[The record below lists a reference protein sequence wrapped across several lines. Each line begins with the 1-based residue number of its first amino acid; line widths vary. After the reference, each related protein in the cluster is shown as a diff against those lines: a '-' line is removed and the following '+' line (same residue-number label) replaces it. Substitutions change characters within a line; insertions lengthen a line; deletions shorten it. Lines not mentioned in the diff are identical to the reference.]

1 MFPTNN
7 QPPAEITIDDDNVS
21 VLSDPPTSEEHRTF
35 IATLNDT
42 ISSFL
47 SPLASSTQYIF
58 KGLKKPSPKTSIAGL
73 LERISPTAEGYLDL
87 ESLKNTLALNNQILH
102 CWDRMKASSIEEE
115 TAYAQIRQVFLTMQE
130 IVEEMLTFP
139 RPANNT
145 ELESC
150 AAYERAMKKYFEC
163 LSLEAKGLSIFTEK
177 VFQHKQLKLFLAVGL
192 FREYLD
198 NLSVIHLFN
207 QRNEPIN
214 NTLKKERADAL
225 IHCERLTER
234 IEKSFYCRKT
244 ATNNF
249 ARQATWC
256 LLIREK
262 RESGFFD
269 KQCKKNTSVLLNEF
283 KEHSLEFMQ
292 ALVENP
298 HNYLPIYNEQDLK
311 SVLLDLCYSKD
322 PSGYMK
328 LIKDSKRFKE
338 FIESFVSVSPS
349 LLDYITSLHDVH
361 KMDSAVLLEKRASL
375 TALIKKEMECV
386 LDARAKPKAS
396 PMVRSTFDIFSPSK
410 TKVTPVISEDETLTI
425 GSGLSS

>member
-1 MFPTNN
+1 MCPTNN

-73 LERISPTAEGYLDL
+73 LERIPPEGYLDL
-87 ESLKNTLALNNQILH
+87 ESLKNTLALNNQILQS
-102 CWDRMKASSIEEE
+102 WDKMKSSSVEEQN
-115 TAYAQIRQVFLTMQE
+115 AYTQIRQAFLTMQE
-130 IVEEMLTFP
+130 IVEEMLAFP

-145 ELESC
+145 ELEAC
-150 AAYERAMKKYFEC
+150 LAYERVMKKYFEC
-163 LSLEAKGLSIFTEK
+163 LSSEAKRLSIFTEK

-214 NTLKKERADAL
+214 NTLIKERADAL
-225 IHCERLTER
+225 IECERLTER
-234 IEKSFYCRKT
+234 IEKSLYCRDT

-262 RESGFFD
+262 RESKCFD
-269 KQCKKNTSVLLNEF
+269 KPCKKDTQVLLNEF

-292 ALVENP
+292 VLVENP
-298 HNYLPIYNEQDLK
+298 HNYLPVYDEQDLK

-322 PSGYMK
+322 PSGYVK

-338 FIESFVSVSPS
+338 FIESFVSISPS
-349 LLDYITSLHDVH
+349 LLDYLTSLHDVH
-361 KMDSAVLLEKRASL
+361 KIDSAVLWEKRARL
-375 TALIKKEMECV
+375 TALIQKEMECV

-396 PMVRSTFDIFSPSK
+396 PVVRSTFDIFSPSK
-410 TKVTPVISEDETLTI
+410 AKVTPVISQDETLTI